1 MNKENLYTSSFC
13 PSQTGMLILERGHIL
28 AEGETPELMINRVV
42 NDIAQIER
50 KFLTSDEE
58 IGIFAYQLGC
68 LMDEKKIVFSTPIMT
83 NAFREEK
90 KPLSACTVPKIDL
103 RKDLDSVKRIIDS
116 YHQDAMGTGFNLS
129 DTDDPVAS
137 LLYLNEV
144 AVNGSKSG
152 KEDRPVGNIAICR
165 VDHPRILEFVSSK
178 KNNPNIEWKFNISVD
193 TPKEFWEA
201 VENDNDWK
209 LSDGQTISAKELLRY
224 ISESVY
230 DTADPGII
238 FLDRLNIDN
247 PTPGVGLYTATAPCA
262 EVGLV
267 PGETCQ
273 FGYININAFIKE
285 DGSIDY
291 QELSRV
297 SEIMVRALDN
307 VVELSIERY
316 SVEESAEIMLAK
328 RKIGVGICGLADM
341 LINLGIP
348 YSSNEARELTRDIIS
363 FVNYRTKLAS
373 VELAKTRGSF
383 GAMMMNEGCRYN
395 LYPGFIEQKYGEL
408 ETRTVSSSQWIELGN
423 IIRESKLLRN
433 CSTTALPPTGRSGLV
448 IDASTGIEPLFSLS
462 NGDQL
467 HHSVRT
473 YFEKEG
479 LLDSDS
485 VSMVKVRGSCQ
496 ETNLPEGVK
505 DCLKTAVEISSFD
518 HLEMISSI
526 QPCIDESV
534 SKTINLPFYST
545 PSDIEDIY
553 LRAYRSGL
561 KGITV
566 YRDGSIKSQP
576 KKLS

>member
-13 PSQTGMLILERGHIL
+13 PSQTGISILERGHIL

-42 NDIAQIER
+42 NDIAQVER

-58 IGIFAYQLGC
+58 IRIFAYQLGC

-201 VENDNDWK
+201 VENDNDWI

-485 VSMVKVRGSCQ
+485 LSMVKVRGSCQ
-496 ETNLPEGVK
+496 ETNLPEEVK

-553 LRAYRSGL
+553 LRAYKSGL

-566 YRDGSIKSQP
+566 YRDGTIKSQP

>member
-42 NDIAQIER
+42 NDIAQVER

-58 IGIFAYQLGC
+58 IRIFAYQLGC

-201 VENDNDWK
+201 VENDNDWI

-423 IIRESKLLRN
+423 TIRESKLLRN
-433 CSTTALPPTGRSGLV
+433 CSTIALPPTGRSGLV

-485 VSMVKVRGSCQ
+485 LSMVKVRGSCQ

-553 LRAYRSGL
+553 LRAYKSGL

-566 YRDGSIKSQP
+566 YRDGTIKSQP